1 MHQHNDDVYSAQ
13 IHYLE
18 SEYAEKSQQQQEM
31 HKLLT
36 NQATAEHKFLADQQ
50 AEQLA
55 MEHKFKV
62 KEWKAKAKEEQ
73 KQIELIRKD
82 PTRDKKEAAKLA
94 DERKKELERHDEQ
107 FVKGTISCDLYC
119 INLLA

>member
-1 MHQHNDDVYSAQ
+1 MHRHNDDVYSAQ

-55 MEHKFKV
+55 LEHKFKV
-62 KEWKAKAKEEQ
+62 LHGSLSSDSLCLAGEGVEGKVEGGA
-73 KQIELIRKD
+73 
-82 PTRDKKEAAKLA
+82 EA
-94 DERKKELERHDEQ
+94 DRIHPQGPR
-107 FVKGTISCDLYC
+107 
-119 INLLA
+119 